1 MFDLGGRVKSFR
13 ELTILV
19 GKLDKWLIFFA
30 PTALTG
36 IIQKTNLG
44 VRLKW
49 FDLTFQKSF
58 VFDLSGCSTFEKRS
72 ITVEI
77 LSQINDILY

>member
-1 MFDLGGRVKSFR
+1 MFDLSGRVKSFR

-19 GKLDKWLIFFA
+19 ETPDFLA

-36 IIQKTNLG
+36 IILKTNLG

-49 FDLTFQKSF
+49 SDLTFQKSL
-58 VFDLSGCSTFEKRS
+58 VFDLSGCST
-72 ITVEI
+72 
-77 LSQINDILY
+77 